1 MREPTN
7 CAGISQR
14 VVDCSSCSSI
24 NTATNLAMEDG
35 ADQNDSDCVI
45 QSDAESDSDS
55 EDREFGTPPKE
66 KRPRAMCGAAVY
78 GTVTGNPISHLY
90 HVGSMIKLIV
100 FIAKYATRM

>member
-1 MREPTN
+1 
-7 CAGISQR
+7 
-14 VVDCSSCSSI
+14 
-24 NTATNLAMEDG
+24 MEDG

-55 EDREFGTPPKE
+55 EDREFGTPPPR
-66 KRPRAMCGAAVY
+66 KRDPEQCAVQLFTELST
-78 GTVTGNPISHLY
+78 TVTGNPISHLY

>member
-24 NTATNLAMEDG
+24 NTATNLVMEDG
-35 ADQNDSDCVI
+35 ADQNDSFKVTQRVI
-45 QSDAESDSDS
+45 LIVKTVSLEL
-55 EDREFGTPPKE
+55 PPR
-66 KRPRAMCGAAVY
+66 KRDPEQCAVQLFTELST
-78 GTVTGNPISHLY
+78 TVTGNPISHLY